1 MRSTHLT
8 ERVGVSLV
16 SLHVVS
22 ELGWLFREQET
33 SDVGIDAQLEVVL
46 GASINPGTSGKSTGR
61 LLAVQIKSGPSQ
73 FAGAADGGWW
83 YPCDAA
89 HVEYWK
95 SHSLPVVVMLV
106 DTGTHSV
113 YWQHVNPTTLTSTG
127 KHFKIFIPAAQQ
139 LDEANADALAA
150 PARSEQDAD
159 PVTEAVDRLPAETR
173 LQLLKAHRAGRA
185 HAAPLAVLL
194 ADSDPAYAVRVL
206 LTSPPPWL
214 TEADPPCLEDVWRT
228 TASYAASHELGMS
241 LVTALERAAAVSAD
255 SRGSLLTLAALAAAY
270 LGSPRAESLAD
281 QAGEEGGALLLAVV
295 RAVIDSPQQMPEH
308 VPDVVQQA
316 LAAGDPAATA
326 DTNVLRFMAY
336 CHVTAGRHDEGEAVL
351 ERALRL
357 TPGDPDI
364 QAELARCLLYRNT
377 VGAPRQAFL
386 DIGRATRLASAA
398 RAEYRRWRGPSIRAA
413 RVLLDARV
421 MAGDITAAIGT
432 ALAEPEGDAQDP
444 ETSSQELLVEAVRV
458 ASQTGQEER
467 AATLAESVTG
477 EGDRLQL
484 LAHRCDAAPTSS
496 RQARIAAWEA
506 AAAGASSEDQR
517 AMAAYALAG
526 LGVWPVPHLE
536 RLHAEGALAEALYQT
551 RWAKADA
558 ARGDDAAAVR
568 RLRHWEFRSVV
579 AAAGLVLQYE
589 KQGEYS
595 LAAEAAERAGR
606 RFGDTSL
613 RSLAVDLWERAD
625 DRERARIAALTL
637 LTRPLLPDRT
647 RGRLRRALV
656 QWAGERGDWGDMEEH
671 ALAGLAEEA
680 GVDHMTATEGAG
692 RVLPPSAMDFAWASI
707 HAQVRNSSLETAC
720 DTLTRFAPQ
729 VRNEQDARAWLTMT
743 RWSGWTPAL
752 AETALGLAERFQPT
766 DPELSGLLTAAVLAA
781 TGEPSQPA
789 AEADGSVSVP
799 EGETRH
805 ALELP
810 EPLIGRLARLLAELP
825 PSAALMTVAGGAHGL
840 ARYLEQT
847 LGRREVLLEATTRG
861 VRAGQLPVG
870 MLAVMAQQP
879 VTLTLLQRAAG
890 VFPAGSTDPVHTA
903 AEKKAVYE
911 ALGRT
916 AVVDVTALALTALL
930 PGRLGEMSAAFASTP
945 SPTTVCSDVFSTCY
959 SLRETERSTGV
970 LGVRDGRP
978 FLAEYTDQDRQE
990 IRRLA
995 AALSPAVPGL
1005 QPVEVPDLTEVRRRL
1020 NISGGRIDD
1029 LDDAWLSAAQLAMD
1043 TGAPLWCDD
1052 AFLRTLLI
1060 AEGIPTFGSLALLHV
1075 LTEHDD
1081 YPEFTTDRLDEDL
1094 RALLTSQVVD
1104 LPVTSTLLAETA
1116 ADDGWK
1122 AGPAAALFSRP
1133 HLWETAEGL
1142 PLWTAA
1148 AEQVWTHAPAEFGG
1162 WVRVAA
1168 DGATVGAQPAHL
1180 LHAVLLLS
1188 IETLLAVG
1196 IGPEAAREVE
1206 RAAFDALGTAVRAV
1220 QRFHEVTEQPVPAI
1234 PNPTD
1239 QEFRGLLRAGLR
1251 RALTVR
1257 RFSAT
1262 LATAIVDEAV
1272 PLET

>member
-1 MRSTHLT
+1 MRPTHLT

-16 SLHVVS
+16 SLQVVS

-33 SDVGIDAQLEVVL
+33 SDVGIDAHLEVVL
-46 GASINPGTSGKSTGR
+46 GASMSPGTSGKSTGR

-89 HVEYWK
+89 HVEYWT

-113 YWQHVNPTTLTSTG
+113 YWQHVNRTTLVSTG
-127 KHFKIFIPAAQQ
+127 KNFKIFVPAAQQ
-139 LDEANADALAA
+139 LDTVNADALAA
-150 PARSEQDAD
+150 PARSKQGAD
-159 PVTEAVDRLPAETR
+159 PVTEAADRLPAETR
-173 LQLLKAHRAGRA
+173 LRLLKAHRAGRA
-185 HAAPLAVLL
+185 HAAPLALLL
-194 ADSDPAYAVRVL
+194 ADSDPAHAVRVL

-214 TEADPPCLEDVWRT
+214 TEADTAHLEDVWRI
-228 TASYAASHELGMS
+228 TASYATSHELGMPTVS
-241 LVTALERAAAVSAD
+241 ALERAATVSAD
-255 SRGSLLTLAALAAAY
+255 SRGHLLTLAALAAAY
-270 LGSPRAESLAD
+270 QGSPQAASLAD
-281 QAGEEGGALLLAVV
+281 QAGEEGDTLLLAVV

-326 DTNVLRFMAY
+326 DANVLRFTAH
-336 CHVTAGRHDEGEAVL
+336 CHLTAGRHDEGEAVL

-364 QAELARCLLYRNT
+364 QAELARCLLYRNV

-386 DIGRATRLASAA
+386 DIGRAMRLASAA

-413 RVLLDARV
+413 RVLLNARV

-458 ASQTGQEER
+458 ASQAGQEEQ
-467 AATLAESVTG
+467 AAALAENVAG

-484 LAHRCDAAPTSS
+484 LAHMCDAAVGSS
-496 RQARIAAWEA
+496 REARIAAWEA
-506 AAAGASSEDQR
+506 AAAGAGSEDQR

-536 RLHAEGALAEALYQT
+536 RLHAEGTLAEALYQT
-551 RWAKADA
+551 RWATADA

-568 RLRHWEFRSVV
+568 RLRHWESRSVV
-579 AAAGLVLQYE
+579 AAAGLVVQYD
-589 KQGEYS
+589 KQGEHA

-613 RSLAVDLWERAD
+613 RALAVDLWERAG

-637 LTRPLLPDRT
+637 LSRPLLPDRM

-656 QWAGERGDWGDMEEH
+656 QWAGERADWGDMEDH

-680 GVDHMTATEGAG
+680 GIDHVMAAEGVG
-692 RVLPPSAMDFAWASI
+692 RALPSPAMDFAWAAI
-707 HAQVRNSSLETAC
+707 HAQVRNSSLETAR

-729 VRNEQDARAWLTMT
+729 VRNEQDARAWLTLT

-752 AETALGLAERFQPT
+752 AETALGLAEHFQPADT
-766 DPELSGLLTAAVLAA
+766 ELSALLTAAVLAA
-781 TGEPSQPA
+781 TGEPPQPVG
-789 AEADGSVSVP
+789 DINGSASAL

-810 EPLIGRLARLLAELP
+810 EPLRERLTRLLTELP
-825 PSAALMTVAGGAHGL
+825 PSAVLTPVTGGAHGL
-840 ARYLEQT
+840 ARHLEQT
-847 LGRREVLLEATTRG
+847 LGRREVLLEATASG

-870 MLAVMAQQP
+870 MLAAVAQQP

-903 AEKKAVYE
+903 AERKAVHE

-916 AVVDVTALALTALL
+916 TVIDVTALALTAFL
-930 PGRLGEMSAAFASTP
+930 PGRLGEMRAAFASTP
-945 SPTTVCSDVFSTCY
+945 SPTAVCGDVLNTCY
-959 SLRETERSTGV
+959 SLRETERSAGV

-978 FLAEYTDQDRQE
+978 FIAEYTDPDRQE

-995 AALSPAVPGL
+995 TALFPAVPGL

-1020 NISGGRIDD
+1020 SISGPTDD
-1029 LDDAWLSAAQLAMD
+1029 SDNAWLSAAQLALD

-1052 AFLRTLLI
+1052 AFLRSQLI

-1081 YPEFTTDRLDEDL
+1081 YPEFTADRLDEDL
-1094 RALLTSQVVD
+1094 QVLLTSQVVD
-1104 LPVTSTLLAETA
+1104 LPVTPALLAEIA
-1116 ADDGWK
+1116 AADGWK
-1122 AGPAAALFSRP
+1122 AGPAAAPFSRP
-1133 HLWETAEGL
+1133 HLWETAGGL
-1142 PLWTAA
+1142 PLWTAV
-1148 AEQVWTHAPAEFGG
+1148 AEQVWTHAPGEIGG

-1168 DGATVGAQPAHL
+1168 HGATVRAQPAHL
-1180 LHAVLLLS
+1180 LPAVLLLS

-1196 IGPEAAREVE
+1196 IGPESAHEVE
-1206 RAAFDALGTAVRAV
+1206 RAALDALGTAVRAV
-1220 QRFHEVTEQPVPAI
+1220 QRIHEVTEQPVPVL

-1257 RFSAT
+1257 RFSAA